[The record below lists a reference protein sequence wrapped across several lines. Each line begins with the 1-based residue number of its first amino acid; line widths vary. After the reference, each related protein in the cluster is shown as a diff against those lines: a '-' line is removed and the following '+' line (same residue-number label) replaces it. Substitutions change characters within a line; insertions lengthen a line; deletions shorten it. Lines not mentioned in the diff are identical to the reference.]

1 MMPHVKTGRIRP
13 LGVTTLKRL
22 GILPEVPTIAEA
34 ALPGFKTSQ
43 WFGFLAPA
51 GTPAPVIDRI
61 YQALSRAA
69 GSPEVKSRLAAQGV
83 DVVSTSPKEFTKVI
97 REELVQWAA
106 VVKAAGI
113 KPN

>member
-1 MMPHVKTGRIRP
+1 
-13 LGVTTLKRL
+13 
-22 GILPEVPTIAEA
+22 
-34 ALPGFKTSQ
+34 LPGFKTSQ

-61 YQALSRAA
+61 HKALVRAA
-69 GSPEVKSRLAAQGV
+69 GSADVKSRLAAQGV
-83 DVVSTSPKEFTKVI
+83 DVVSTSPAEFSKVI
-97 REELVQWAA
+97 REELAQWAS

>member
-13 LGVTTLKRL
+13 LAVTTLKRL
-22 GILPEVPTIAEA
+22 AILPEVPTLAEA

-51 GTPAPVIDRI
+51 GTPGPVVDRI
-61 YQALSRAA
+61 YQALVRGA
-69 GSPEVKSRLAAQGV
+69 GSPDVKSRLAAQGV
-83 DVVSTSPKEFTKVI
+83 DVVTTSPKEFANLI
-97 REELVQWAA
+97 RQELAQWAA
-106 VVKAAGI
+106 IVKAAGI